1 MVKRIAAAFGHASS
15 WTALTPSLIPRT
27 WWMTAINVAVN
38 AYAGQKAGELAH
50 ALLNRNRQNTPAA
63 PSRSQRPSQHYAQH
77 PKHPSNSTS
86 PTPTGF
92 RIARPATQSVSRNV
106 ALLSLAGAG
115 SAFAI
120 SRSIREQEDIAQRTN
135 DHTVSVREHVF
146 GYIVGELGW
155 LSLDLA
161 SLGMNRLRQRL
172 ERRLHT
178 RLPFMPELVITA
190 LSMGAIAYSSRKLIS
205 TILFRLAE
213 QAVRSDFARPSLT
226 RRPSEPQRSGSR
238 YSQEPFSTLGYHGRD
253 FVTSGPRKDRIQ
265 ATLKRTS
272 GKSHTPTD
280 TAHEPIRIFIGR
292 LSHPDLSDAADAAV
306 RELDRTGAFDRE
318 ALLLV
323 TNTGS
328 GWTPQWSV
336 EAFEY
341 LMGGNCASVAIQY
354 SFAGSWLAF
363 LIHRDQAIYA
373 SRALLE
379 AVERHLSTL
388 DEHSRPR
395 IYVTGE
401 SLGALGGHGAFTTL
415 TDMRQRVDGALWTG
429 TPRTTPIFKNLIASR
444 HVLSPEIQP
453 VIGRGG
459 RVRFVQKPKQLKE
472 SPLGPYQPWT
482 GARIV
487 YAQHP
492 SDPVVWWSPSMV
504 IRKPDWLR
512 EPRGK
517 DVSPYVV
524 WFPWLTFWQLLAD
537 MPRSVQLSGGR
548 GHSYHREVVH
558 YWNEILDTGFTKKD
572 CTKIG
577 DAIADD
583 IARKSTGQA
592 WRHPEQN
599 TAHQSLFDKL
609 LWAILQRRKES

>member
-15 WTALTPSLIPRT
+15 WTALTPSLVPRT
-27 WWMTAINVAVN
+27 WWMTAINVAAN
-38 AYAGQKAGELAH
+38 AYAGQKIGELAY
-50 ALLNRNRQNTPAA
+50 ALLNRNRQNTAG
-63 PSRSQRPSQHYAQH
+63 SSQPPHPSQSHRI
-77 PKHPSNSTS
+77 
-86 PTPTGF
+86 GF
-92 RIARPATQSVSRNV
+92 RIARPATQSVSRNI

-120 SRSIREQEDIAQRTN
+120 SRSVREQEDIAQRTN
-135 DHTVSVREHVF
+135 DHTRSVREHVF
-146 GYIVGELGW
+146 GYLVGELGW

-161 SLGMNRLRQRL
+161 SLGMNRFRRFL
-172 ERRLHT
+172 ESRLHT
-178 RLPFMPELVITA
+178 RLPFMPELLITT
-190 LSMGAIAYSSRKLIS
+190 LSAGAMIYSSRKLI
-205 TILFRLAE
+205 TTLLFRLAE
-213 QAVRSDFARPSLT
+213 EAVRSDFARPSLA

-253 FVTSGPRKDRIQ
+253 FVASGPRKGRIQ
-265 ATLKRTS
+265 ATLSRTS
-272 GKSHTPTD
+272 GKSQTPTD
-280 TAHEPIRIFIGR
+280 AAHEPIRVFIGR
-292 LSHPDLSDAADAAV
+292 LSHPDLADAADAAV
-306 RELDRTGAFDRE
+306 RELDRAGAFDRE

-388 DEHSRPR
+388 DERSHPR

-401 SLGALGGHGAFTTL
+401 SLGALGGHGAFTSV

-429 TPRTTPIFKNLIASR
+429 TPRTTPIFKGLIASR

-453 VIGRGG
+453 VIGRGS
-459 RVRFVQKPKQLKE
+459 RIRFVQKPKQLKE
-472 SPLGPYQPWT
+472 SPLGPYRPWV
-482 GARIV
+482 GSRIV

-492 SDPVVWWSPSMV
+492 SDPVVWWSPSVMF
-504 IRKPDWLR
+504 RKPDWLR

-537 MPRSVQLSGGR
+537 MPRSVQLPGGR

-583 IARKSTGQA
+583 IVRKSTGQA

-599 TAHQSLFDKL
+599 TAQQSLFDKV
-609 LWAILQRRKES
+609 LWAILQRRKDS